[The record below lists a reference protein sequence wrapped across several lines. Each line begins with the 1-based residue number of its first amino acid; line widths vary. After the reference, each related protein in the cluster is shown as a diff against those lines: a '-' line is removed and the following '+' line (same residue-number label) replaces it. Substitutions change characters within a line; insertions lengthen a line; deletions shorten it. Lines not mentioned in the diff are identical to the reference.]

1 MKDIPSNTGHPAV
14 AQLAKT
20 WLESCRNIHARCEKV
35 YPNRNPKWYPRRLL
49 TSDENG
55 SIRLLDTAKTPPKG
69 PYATLSHCWGKDPAF
84 CKLTATNL
92 EDYQKNLPFSLLPR
106 SFLDA
111 VTTCSRIG
119 LEYLWIDSLCII
131 QEGPGSDDDW
141 RLQSKEINAVYL
153 NCALNIAID
162 HAGNPHVGAFRT
174 RSSDN
179 LQPCSVLSRHL
190 DAIME
195 GFRREEMERLRENDH
210 LHPLQLT
217 PRPTSIPQAVA
228 NGRIPVYY
236 LYTKDDIYGWVMPYT
251 PLVQRGWVFQERLLS
266 PRILH
271 FLPDRITWE
280 CEECPE
286 LSEYEQVGHP
296 EVWSRERKHDPF
308 NLQPEELISDGTDA
322 WMNVVRSYSQKQLTY
337 PDKDKLVALGGIAET
352 IKLHPGD
359 GYAAGIFCSGMPMGL
374 LWVVDRDAQRARQE
388 TTSGYQVPH
397 WNSLSV
403 DWASCD
409 GIIC

>member
-1 MKDIPSNTGHPAV
+1 MLPS
-14 AQLAKT
+14 
-20 WLESCRNIHARCEKV
+20 
-35 YPNRNPKWYPRRLL
+35 
-49 TSDENG
+49 
-55 SIRLLDTAKTPPKG
+55 
-69 PYATLSHCWGKDPAF
+69 
-84 CKLTATNL
+84 
-92 EDYQKNLPFSLLPR
+92 
-106 SFLDA
+106 
-111 VTTCSRIG
+111 
-119 LEYLWIDSLCII
+119 
-131 QEGPGSDDDW
+131 
-141 RLQSKEINAVYL
+141 
-153 NCALNIAID
+153 
-162 HAGNPHVGAFRT
+162 
-174 RSSDN
+174 
-179 LQPCSVLSRHL
+179 
-190 DAIME
+190 
-195 GFRREEMERLRENDH
+195 
-210 LHPLQLT
+210 
-217 PRPTSIPQAVA
+217 
-228 NGRIPVYY
+228 
-236 LYTKDDIYGWVMPYT
+236 T